1 MAVTVRSVIAGSV
14 FGLGTALAFSVSPIF
29 VRMGM
34 ADGHSAIV
42 GLSVGLIAAAAVYTG
57 VTLSLNRGSLR
68 LRSLERL
75 SPVSWE
81 LAAALVIVTGTW
93 LRYLAMG
100 LIPLA
105 IVSAVGR
112 VNILVILLLAG
123 RSVGPRIWVGGMLII
138 AGTVLLSV

>member
-1 MAVTVRSVIAGSV
+1 VTLRSVLAGSV
-14 FGLGTALAFSVSPIF
+14 YGLGTALAFSVSPIF

-42 GLSVGLIAAAAVYTG
+42 GLSVGLIAAAIAYTG
-57 VTLSLNRGSLR
+57 VALASDRAALR
-68 LRSLERL
+68 LGRLERL
-75 SPVSWE
+75 TPISWE

-93 LRYLAMG
+93 MRYVAMG
-100 LIPLA
+100 LVPLA

-123 RSVGPRIWVGGMLII
+123 RSVGPRVWIGGVLII

>member
-1 MAVTVRSVIAGSV
+1 MAVTLRSVVAGSV
-14 FGLGTALAFSVSPIF
+14 YGLGTALAFSVSPIF

-42 GLSVGLIAAAAVYTG
+42 GLAVGLVAAALAYG
-57 VTLSLNRGSLR
+57 GIALISDPGALDLR
-68 LRSLERL
+68 RLERL
-75 SPVSWE
+75 RPISWE

-93 LRYLAMG
+93 MRYVAMG
-100 LIPLA
+100 LVPLA

-123 RSVGPRIWVGGMLII
+123 RSVSPRVWAGGALII
-138 AGTVLLSV
+138 AGTVLLSI